1 MKISFQLIRNLI
13 KTSFLGYFLVNNS
26 FCLCIV
32 GFVQRILLTFNLSEI
47 TPQLIGFSAVSV
59 VFGRLF
65 CGFIC
70 PFGIIFEWT
79 YKLKMKINNS
89 KILPKVD
96 PKIHNKLI
104 YLKYIL
110 LIIGLYLTFKYAT
123 YVICGV
129 CPIGSFAGL
138 NGTVISFILLGL
150 FIILGYFIPMF
161 FCRYFCPIGALLG
174 LLSVKPVFKIKSN
187 DKCNTCRLCE
197 KKCPMQIDILDNMD
211 EKECIRCFQCV
222 TACKKGGIKYGK

>member
-1 MKISFQLIRNLI
+1 MKISFQLLRNLI
-13 KTSFLGYFLVNNS
+13 KTSFLGYFLVQNS

-32 GFVQRILLTFNLSEI
+32 GYVQRMLLKFNLSDI
-47 TPQLIGFSAVSV
+47 TPQLILLSGSTV

-70 PFGIIFEWT
+70 PLGIIFEWT

-96 PKIHNKLI
+96 PKVHEKLI
-104 YLKYIL
+104 YLKYVL
-110 LIIGLYLTFKYAT
+110 LIIGFYLSFKYAT
-123 YVICGV
+123 YAICGV

-138 NGTVISFILLGL
+138 SGTVISFILLGL
-150 FIILGYFIPMF
+150 FLILGYFIPMF

-174 LLSVKPVFKIKSN
+174 ILSIKPIFKIKSN
-187 DKCNTCRLCE
+187 DKCNKCRLCE
-197 KKCPMQIDILDNMD
+197 MKCPMQIEILDKMD
-211 EKECIRCFQCV
+211 EKECFRCFQCV
-222 TACKKGGIKYGK
+222 TACKKGGITYGK

>member
-13 KTSFLGYFLVNNS
+13 KTSFLGFFLVSNN
-26 FCLCIV
+26 FCLCIL
-32 GFVQRILLTFNLSEI
+32 GFVQRILLTFNLKEF
-47 TPQLIGFSAVSV
+47 TPQLIVFPAIAV

-79 YKLKMKINNS
+79 YKLKMKMKKS
-89 KILPKVD
+89 KIIPKFN
-96 PKIHNKLI
+96 PKIHEKLI
-104 YLKYIL
+104 YLKYIFL
-110 LIIGLYLTFKYAT
+110 VIGLYLTFKYGS
-123 YVICGV
+123 YVICTV
-129 CPIGSFAGL
+129 CPIGSFVGL

-150 FIILGYFIPMF
+150 FLIGGYFIPMF

-174 LLSVKPVFKIKSN
+174 LLSTKPVFKIKTN
-187 DKCNTCRLCE
+187 DNCTKCRLCE
-197 KKCPMQIDILDNMD
+197 MKCPMQIDILNNMD

-222 TACKKGGIKYGK
+222 TACKKGGIKYGR